1 MEAVRVWMSF
11 AKSAM
16 VGLAMGE
23 DMEAV
28 EDEGEVGT
36 NGVAVAGWAGGGAAE
51 EEERLEADTRLSRA
65 LAPKVGGPWL
75 LSS

>member
-1 MEAVRVWMSF
+1 MSF
-11 AKSAM
+11 AKSTV
-16 VGLAMGE
+16 VGSAMGE

-36 NGVAVAGWAGGGAAE
+36 DGSGGGWVGWWWCSGG
-51 EEERLEADTRLSRA
+51 RRTPRSRYQVVKLRA

>member
-11 AKSAM
+11 AKSAV
-16 VGLAMGE
+16 VGSAMGE

-36 NGVAVAGWAGGGAAE
+36 DGVVAAGWAGGGAVE
-51 EEERLEADTRLSRA
+51 EEERL
-65 LAPKVGGPWL
+65 
-75 LSS
+75 

>member
-11 AKSAM
+11 AKSAV
-16 VGLAMGE
+16 VGSAMGE

-36 NGVAVAGWAGGGAAE
+36 YGVVAAGWAGVGAA

-65 LAPKVGGPWL
+65 LVPKTAGP
-75 LSS
+75 

>member
-11 AKSAM
+11 AKSAV
-16 VGLAMGE
+16 VGSAMGD

-36 NGVAVAGWAGGGAAE
+36 DGVAAAGWAGGGAVE
-51 EEERLEADTRLSRA
+51 EEERL
-65 LAPKVGGPWL
+65 
-75 LSS
+75 